1 MLLMITEDNVIFLR
15 LQQSITKVRGV
26 IRKGGKG
33 IVIAPSAVAANP
45 RQSNTSEMNWI

>member
-1 MLLMITEDNVIFLR
+1 MITEDNIIFLR

-26 IRKGGKG
+26 IRMGGKG
-33 IVIAPSAVAANP
+33 IVIAPSAAASNL